1 MTNVIY
7 FTPVSLAYFF
17 QIFYTIFMRTLL
29 EKTVLYLACAG
40 LCLWWQ
46 DITLTTIAFLLIGLI
61 TGCIPAVQKKETEYI
76 SIDSHFSHGKELP
89 VVYTCFLIFSL
100 FFPCLVYFLPLILYD
115 LVEHSFWF
123 FCGLYAFSLV
133 VFGSIGHVPDGLAI
147 LVLCLLSALLS
158 LEHKYAVMGEKN
170 FIHLQDAAT
179 EHDLLLQKSNQRLKE
194 AQDANIY
201 MATIQERNR
210 IAREI
215 HDNVGHLLTRSL
227 LQTGAIETINQDEN
241 LALAIKSLQDT
252 LNTAM
257 TRIRESVHDMHDE
270 AVNLET
276 ALKNLA
282 EEVSAFPIHLTY
294 DCKPAINKTI
304 KYAFIAIAKEA
315 INNAIK
321 HSNCTEMSILLREH
335 PSFYQFVIQD
345 NGTKISMEKD
355 PSGIGLTNMQERIRE
370 VNGTMK
376 ISTEHGFRIYITIMK
391 TQENDNEH
399 TNYR

>member
-1 MTNVIY
+1 MPSNDFAIL
-7 FTPVSLAYFF
+7 LAYFF
-17 QIFYTIFMRTLL
+17 RIFYTISMRTLL
-29 EKTVLYLACAG
+29 EKTVLYLACSG

-46 DITLTTIAFLLIGLI
+46 DITLTTIVFLLICLI
-61 TGCIPAVQKKETEYI
+61 IGCIPTLLKKGTDYPA
-76 SIDSHFSHGKELP
+76 IDSHFGHGKELP
-89 VVYTCFLIFSL
+89 VIYTCFLALSL

-115 LVEHSFWF
+115 LVEQNLWICCG
-123 FCGLYAFSLV
+123 FCAFSLV
-133 VFGSIGHVPDGLAI
+133 IFGSMAYNSGSLALFI
-147 LVLCLLSALLS
+147 LCLLSALLS
-158 LEHKYAVMGEKN
+158 LEHKHARMEGEK
-170 FIHLQDAAT
+170 FIHLQDSAT

-227 LQTGAIETINQDEN
+227 LQTGAIETLNKDET
-241 LALAIKSLQDT
+241 LAPAIASLRET

-257 TRIRESVHDMHDE
+257 TNIRESVHDMHDE
-270 AVNLET
+270 AVNLAS
-276 ALKNLA
+276 ALKNLT

-294 DCKPAINKTI
+294 DCKPAMDKTI
-304 KYAFIAIAKEA
+304 KYAFIAITKEA
-315 INNAIK
+315 INNAVK

-345 NGTKISMEKD
+345 NGTNISIED
-355 PSGIGLTNMQERIRE
+355 TSGIGLNNMQERIKE
-370 VNGTMK
+370 VHGTMQ

-391 TQENDNEH
+391 QTGE
-399 TNYR
+399 